1 MLDIKF
7 VRSNP
12 DAVVAGMKKR
22 GMDLDLAPFLA
33 LDEKRRALLT
43 EVEQLKNMRNTVS
56 KEIGKMKKNGENA
69 DELVAKMGKVGEDI
83 KALDQQVAEVDAK
96 MEEIILSIPNITV

>member
-7 VRSNP
+7 VRANP
-12 DAVVAGMKKR
+12 DAVVVGMKKR

-43 EVEQLKNMRNTVS
+43 EVEQLKNTRNTVS
-56 KEIGKMKKNGENA
+56 KEIGKMKKSRR
-69 DELVAKMGKVGEDI
+69 KC
-83 KALDQQVAEVDAK
+83 
-96 MEEIILSIPNITV
+96 

>member
-12 DAVVAGMKKR
+12 EAVVAGMKKR

-43 EVEQLKNMRNTVS
+43 EVEQLKNNIDVYSQDVM
-56 KEIGKMKKNGENA
+56 
-69 DELVAKMGKVGEDI
+69 
-83 KALDQQVAEVDAK
+83 
-96 MEEIILSIPNITV
+96 ILSMGSDHCPVTLELNI

>member
-7 VRSNP
+7 VRANP

-43 EVEQLKNMRNTVS
+43 EYKKHRFQRNR
-56 KEIGKMKKNGENA
+56 
-69 DELVAKMGKVGEDI
+69 
-83 KALDQQVAEVDAK
+83 
-96 MEEIILSIPNITV
+96 

>member
-1 MLDIKF
+1 MVDIKF

-22 GMDLDLAPFLA
+22 GMELDLAPFLA

-69 DELVAKMGKVGEDI
+69 DELVAKMGKSVR
-83 KALDQQVAEVDAK
+83 
-96 MEEIILSIPNITV
+96 ILKHLTNK